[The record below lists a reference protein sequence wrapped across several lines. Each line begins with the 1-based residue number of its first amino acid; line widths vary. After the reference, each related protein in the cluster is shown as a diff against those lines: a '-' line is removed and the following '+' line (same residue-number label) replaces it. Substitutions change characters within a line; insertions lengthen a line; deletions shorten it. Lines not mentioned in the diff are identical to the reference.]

1 MEKKLEEI
9 AKKDKEYVDE
19 YLAFVKDEVNEG
31 RFFKDA
37 LDWYLFRYVSPIC
50 DRTILIIGGVLS
62 VLICYIVFEIIKISF
77 PLVVRDPI
85 IISAK
90 DQSKYL
96 PNLIALKPK
105 SGKPDFDP
113 NLRTIDE
120 AIVKYLISI
129 YIKDRESYN
138 FSKASIEDVNTK
150 INRIK
155 NISSVVEFKNFQN
168 FFSEENP
175 QSPIQNFG
183 KNIKKNVEIIDFK
196 FIRKKVNTDNFS
208 KLKNFFN
215 VELPNEAQVKFDTT
229 TIASDEY
236 GDVKTINEKYLV
248 KIKFTFLPVH
258 KPKIT
263 DEKNKVKEDNKL
275 KFMIESYKLFRVKN

>member
-1 MEKKLEEI
+1 
-9 AKKDKEYVDE
+9 
-19 YLAFVKDEVNEG
+19 
-31 RFFKDA
+31 
-37 LDWYLFRYVSPIC
+37 
-50 DRTILIIGGVLS
+50 LIIGGILS
-62 VLICYIVFEIIKISF
+62 IVICYIIFGIIKISF

-96 PNLIALKPK
+96 PNLIELKPK
-105 SGKPDFDP
+105 SGKPNYDSG
-113 NLRTIDE
+113 LRNIDE

-129 YIKDRESYN
+129 YINDRESYN
-138 FSKASIEDVNTK
+138 FSKASIEDVNIK

-175 QSPIQNFG
+175 LSPIQNFG
-183 KNIKKNVEIIDFK
+183 KNVKKNIEIIDFQ
-196 FIRKKVNTDNFS
+196 FIRKKEKKDNFS

-215 VELPNEAQVKFDTT
+215 IELPNEAQVKFDA
-229 TIASDEY
+229 IISARDEF

-248 KIKFTFLPVH
+248 KVKFNFLPIQ
-258 KPKIT
+258 KPKIV

>member
-9 AKKDKEYVDE
+9 AKNDKESVDE
-19 YLAFVKDEVNEG
+19 YFAFVKEEVNEG

-37 LDWYLFRYVSPIC
+37 IDWYLFRYVSPIC
-50 DRTILIIGGVLS
+50 DRTILIIGGILS
-62 VLICYIVFEIIKISF
+62 IIICYVIFGIIEISF

-85 IISAK
+85 IIKAK

-96 PNLIALKPK
+96 PNLIQLKPK
-105 SGKPDFDP
+105 SGKPNYDP
-113 NLRTIDE
+113 NLRNIDE

-129 YIKDRESYN
+129 YINDRESYN

-175 QSPIQNFG
+175 LSPIQNFG
-183 KNIKKNVEIIDFK
+183 KNIKKNIEIIDFK
-196 FIRKKVNTDNFS
+196 FIRKKEDNNNFL

-215 VELPNEAQVKFDTT
+215 IELPTEAQVKFDAIIT
-229 TIASDEY
+229 ANDEY
-236 GDVKTINEKYLV
+236 GDVKTKTEKYLV
-248 KIKFTFLPVH
+248 KVKFNFLPVH
-258 KPKIT
+258 KPKIV
-263 DEKNKVKEDNKL
+263 DEKNKNKEDNKL

>member
-9 AKKDKEYVDE
+9 AKNDQEAVDE
-19 YLAFVKDEVNEG
+19 YFAFIKEEVDEG

-50 DRTILIIGGVLS
+50 DRTILIIGGILS
-62 VLICYIVFEIIKISF
+62 IVICYIIFGIIKISF

-96 PNLIALKPK
+96 PNLIELKPK
-105 SGKPDFDP
+105 SGKPNYDSG
-113 NLRTIDE
+113 LRNIDE

-129 YIKDRESYN
+129 YINDRESYN
-138 FSKASIEDVNTK
+138 FSKASIEDVNIK

-175 QSPIQNFG
+175 LSPIQNFG
-183 KNIKKNVEIIDFK
+183 KNVKKNIEIIDFQ
-196 FIRKKVNTDNFS
+196 FIRKKEKKDNFS

-215 VELPNEAQVKFDTT
+215 IELPNEAQVKFDA
-229 TIASDEY
+229 IISARDEF

-248 KIKFTFLPVH
+248 KVKFNFLPIQ
-258 KPKIT
+258 KPKIV